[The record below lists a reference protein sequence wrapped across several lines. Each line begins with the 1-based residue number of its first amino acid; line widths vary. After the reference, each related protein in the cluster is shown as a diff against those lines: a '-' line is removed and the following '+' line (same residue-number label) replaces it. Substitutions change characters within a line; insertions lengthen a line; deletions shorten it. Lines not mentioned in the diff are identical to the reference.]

1 MEGPQNRFVVT
12 GYETYRANRVKN
24 AATPSLATKRQSM
37 LGTSCFN
44 SVINSPNQNRS
55 VAPSTRSQFGIQS
68 RRMSVKEE
76 EDYMAFISNQRSVLP
91 ALTKNYEQKAQQNQ
105 PEEFSLAMKDL
116 QDSNQFQYDLLLERN
131 KREPPSLLKEKA
143 YTAK

>member
-1 MEGPQNRFVVT
+1 
-12 GYETYRANRVKN
+12 
-24 AATPSLATKRQSM
+24 
-37 LGTSCFN
+37 
-44 SVINSPNQNRS
+44 
-55 VAPSTRSQFGIQS
+55 
-68 RRMSVKEE
+68 MSVKEE